1 MGVKLSPIFLCNP
14 NAPCVRR
21 SVIIWSA
28 LSSISS
34 WKYNIIRCVFFLF
47 FSLLNEFAQKEWVI
61 FKTCG
66 FVDVL
71 SCLHRC
77 PEDSFKIRKAGNKL
91 SIIQIF
97 CRKTSELTKSWFD
110 YLQNDQISLK
120 RALGWYNVC
129 TLIWDFQCWKKKHV
143 KVVLVKSLLKEA
155 KNEFNNVTF
164 RERNLSVYVI
174 YISCSPVSLVFR
186 N

>member
-1 MGVKLSPIFLCNP
+1 MF
-14 NAPCVRR
+14 
-21 SVIIWSA
+21 
-28 LSSISS
+28 
-34 WKYNIIRCVFFLF
+34 FFLF

-77 PEDSFKIRKAGNKL
+77 PEDSFKIRKARNKL

-97 CRKTSELTKSWFD
+97 CRKTSEVTKSWFD

-129 TLIWDFQCWKKKHV
+129 TLAWDFQCWEKNPC
-143 KVVLVKSLLKEA
+143 KSCLGS
-155 KNEFNNVTF
+155 KNEFNNVGF
-164 RERNLSVYVI
+164 RDRNLSVYVI
-174 YISCSPVSLVFR
+174 YISCAPVSLVFR

>member
-77 PEDSFKIRKAGNKL
+77 PEDSFKIRKARNKL

-97 CRKTSELTKSWFD
+97 CRKTSELTNPGSTTFKMTRFHYKW
-110 YLQNDQISLK
+110 
-120 RALGWYNVC
+120 ALGWYNVC
-129 TLIWDFQCWKKKHV
+129 TLIWDFQCWEKTMQKLFWLNPCLKKQKM
-143 KVVLVKSLLKEA
+143 
-155 KNEFNNVTF
+155 
-164 RERNLSVYVI
+164 NLTT
-174 YISCSPVSLVFR
+174 
-186 N
+186 

>member
-14 NAPCVRR
+14 NAPCVGR

-28 LSSISS
+28 LSSNSS
-34 WKYNIIRCVFFLF
+34 WKYNIIRCVFFILQSF
-47 FSLLNEFAQKEWVI
+47 KWICQKGGVI

-71 SCLHRC
+71 SCLHKC
-77 PEDSFKIRKAGNKL
+77 PEDSFKIRKARNKL

-97 CRKTSELTKSWFD
+97 CRKTSELTNSWFD

-120 RALGWYNVC
+120 RALGWYNVF
-129 TLIWDFQCWKKKHV
+129 TLISDFQCEKKK
-143 KVVLVKSLLKEA
+143 K
-155 KNEFNNVTF
+155 KNKTCKDCFG
-164 RERNLSVYVI
+164 
-174 YISCSPVSLVFR
+174 
-186 N
+186 